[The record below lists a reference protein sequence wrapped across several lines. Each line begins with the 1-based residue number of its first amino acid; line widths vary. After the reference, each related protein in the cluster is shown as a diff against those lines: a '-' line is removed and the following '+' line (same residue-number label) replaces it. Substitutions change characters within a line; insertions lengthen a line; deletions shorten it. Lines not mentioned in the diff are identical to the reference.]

1 MNRLFVL
8 TALALLLG
16 LHASHAQTSL
26 HTQRVDGYEKDRT
39 TAGITNSRVFRSA
52 DDQNDVVIL
61 TDVANVPKARAWL
74 GSNGMKTVFEK
85 SGVVGSPSIRFA
97 A

>member
-1 MNRLFVL
+1 VL

-74 GSNGMKTVFEK
+74 GSNDMKTVFEK

>member
-1 MNRLFVL
+1 MNNENL
-8 TALALLLG
+8 TIHLKVKDFNAWRTNYNG
-16 LHASHAQTSL
+16 H
-26 HTQRVDGYEKDRT
+26 EKDRT

-61 TDVANVPKARAWL
+61 ADVADVSKARTWL
-74 GSNGMKTVFEK
+74 GSNDMKTVFEK

-97 A
+97 AAA